1 VIPEADVKFYCVG
14 DEDTVRGFRLAG
26 VEGRVVTSASEAAE
40 AFNQAAA
47 RAEYGIILLT
57 QPVGVWVRERVDAW
71 RLGRDRPL
79 LVEIPGPD
87 GPLAGRKTL
96 RQLVHSAVGMCVDQG
111 KGA

>member
-1 VIPEADVKFYCVG
+1 MKFYCIA

-26 VEGRVVTSASEAAE
+26 VEGRAVTSAPEAAE
-40 AFNQAAA
+40 ALNLAVAHT
-47 RAEYGIILLT
+47 EHGIVILT
-57 QPVGVWVRERVDAW
+57 QQVGAWMREQVDAL

-79 LVEIPGPD
+79 LAEIPGPV

-96 RQLVHSAVGMCVDQG
+96 RALVHSAVGIRVDKG